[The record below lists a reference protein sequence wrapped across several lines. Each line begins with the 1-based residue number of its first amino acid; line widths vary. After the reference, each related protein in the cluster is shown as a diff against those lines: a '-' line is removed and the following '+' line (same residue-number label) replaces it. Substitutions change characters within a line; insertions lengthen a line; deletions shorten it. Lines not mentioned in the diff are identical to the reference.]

1 MYRDIVLALLLIVSI
16 LIGSVWI
23 GYATVT
29 SQDIVEITSTA
40 GDYNTTHYIFH
51 LKVEYPAGSGNIY
64 EAYAFM
70 PKNLSYLEPFTL
82 YLNWSFSGSDMH
94 DWWVFVDSG
103 TYTSCNAVGEKYI
116 RYDGW
121 WEHHPSSPW
130 NASLYIK
137 FDDYFNGPMAY
148 TPGVLVSF
156 TVPDTATDNSE
167 AVYKD
172 LILRVYSPDE
182 TDICRV
188 FVNDVKVFETQLTI
202 YYRHHIVDWWNRY
215 VQYADLNR
223 AWMFIGES
231 FDIYVKIYDSNDNL
245 KYSRKIV
252 YTASYEDLI
261 IKASYK
267 KPLSNYPRLNI
278 AIYDNTHGL
287 GRIFKTYEVTFL
299 SPSYLTVYPK
309 NPDPYTSY
317 KKKTPFTLN
326 VTKGGFWDTGGSY
339 SYGVQLTIIDNTWP
353 KPNTI
358 SFRIEKV
365 YDYNG
370 NPVIINKTY
379 TLSLGESSSSGDTTT
394 TTTTSGGTTTT
405 TTTEEGAE
413 EPVSQM
419 VYINDTMVYVEAQPM
434 RMKNGKIEY
443 RLEVVKPKNTTVV
456 LDISGKGT
464 LEISGYGTYPGK
476 ARIVISDE
484 AVTFEN
490 SPLSLDYTVSGF
502 YELLMHSQLLGIRTR
517 NLILQQEGDSSTLTI
532 YTTADTLTITLAEVI
547 VNGTSYVLN
556 ETIVV
561 MAETLGVMASA
572 VNIGNAMLF
581 MGIAIMLI
589 LFPLALIKRL
599 LQSI

>member
-1 MYRDIVLALLLIVSI
+1 MLLVILVLISIACISIDIAVYGAASPSI
-16 LIGSVWI
+16 NELV
-23 GYATVT
+23 
-29 SQDIVEITSTA
+29 STA

-137 FDDYFNGPMAY
+137 FDDYLNGPIAY

-202 YYRHHIVDWWNRY
+202 HYRHHIVDWWNRY

-379 TLSLGESSSSGDTTT
+379 TLSLGESSSSGTSSTTT
-394 TTTTSGGTTTT
+394 TTTAGG
-405 TTTEEGAE
+405 EEHSA
-413 EPVSQM
+413 SQM
-419 VYINDTMVYVEAQPM
+419 ICVNDTKIFINAVHKGL
-434 RMKNGKIEY
+434 RNNKNVFKLNIT
-443 RLEVVKPKNTTVV
+443 RPIDTIVV
-456 LDISGKGT
+456 LEIIGKGIKV
-464 LEISGYGTYPGK
+464 EGYGYFGDNATITLG
-476 ARIVISDE
+476 
-484 AVTFEN
+484 N
-490 SPLSLDYTVSGF
+490 STSNNTVS
-502 YELLMHSQLLGIRTR
+502 YDTPKLMVIPLGIRT
-517 NLILQQEGDSSTLTI
+517 IVISAGDTNTTDSLTI
-532 YTTADTLTITLAEVI
+532 LSDSQNVIVTVKEVV
-547 VNGTSYVLN
+547 VNGTTILVN
-556 ETIVV
+556 ETL
-561 MAETLGVMASA
+561 TLIGQGISYIQYLWNKYGLLLVA
-572 VNIGNAMLF
+572 VPVFFI
-581 MGIAIMLI
+581 II
-589 LFPLALIKRL
+589 LLALANAGRGRGRRG
-599 LQSI
+599 